1 MISSRQVRD
10 AAVHVANSRPQ
21 SWVESSIFRATHFL
35 HVLCTAT
42 RCAGAFV
49 QLGSTSDISPL
60 RSDVSSSPVSA
71 FIWRNSIARDPGPPT
86 SICISSGFRVRR
98 GTRQPRFRMES
109 RVLPGIQKTVIAAAI
124 GLVAIVSTVEAKK
137 EVVTASSA
145 GASASTFI
153 KPSEMVAQTS
163 IGLEED
169 AWQTFLGSQEPAGS
183 FWGGDST
190 QWELGIA
197 LQSEVAGWITALRFY
212 KTAEETIGHI
222 GHVWSADGTQ
232 LAEVTFS
239 NETASGWQEQVLP
252 DPVPV

>member
-71 FIWRNSIARDPGPPT
+71 FIWRNSIARAPGPPT
-86 SICISSGFRVRR
+86 SICITSGFRVRR
-98 GTRQPRFRMES
+98 GTRQPRFRMDS
-109 RVLPGIQKTVIAAAI
+109 RVLPGIQKTVTAAAI
-124 GLVAIVSTVEAKK
+124 GLVAIVSTVEAKKSTVEAKK

-145 GASASTFI
+145 GASVSTFI
-153 KPSEMVAQTS
+153 KPSEMVAQTN
-163 IGLEED
+163 IGLEEN

-190 QWELGIA
+190 Q
-197 LQSEVAGWITALRFY
+197 
-212 KTAEETIGHI
+212 
-222 GHVWSADGTQ
+222 
-232 LAEVTFS
+232 
-239 NETASGWQEQVLP
+239 
-252 DPVPV
+252 